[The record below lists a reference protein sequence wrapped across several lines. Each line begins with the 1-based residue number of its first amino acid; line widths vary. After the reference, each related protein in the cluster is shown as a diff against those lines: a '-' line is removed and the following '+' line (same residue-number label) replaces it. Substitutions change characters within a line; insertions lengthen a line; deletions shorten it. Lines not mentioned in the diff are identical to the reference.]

1 MERTSPVSSEDQPA
15 GAVATSDPDTVG
27 DPSGELPGDRS
38 GELPDDPT
46 DESPGKSPGDRAAE
60 AGTADDRSERTTAK
74 RPRWAWA
81 RRIRGPLA
89 LPLALTLVLAL
100 VGGVLTV
107 RTAQLRDDPVSGN
120 RALVDT
126 AANTRAIGDV
136 SNALT
141 KIFSYSYTDTAATEQ
156 AARDVLAGT
165 AHSQYEALFSQ
176 VMREAPAQGLTVTTR
191 VARAGVV
198 RLSGDTAQLLVF
210 LDQMVTRR
218 GDRSGTAA
226 AAQLSV
232 TAQLRDG
239 HWRITDIQ
247 SR

>member
-1 MERTSPVSSEDQPA
+1 MSSEDQPA
-15 GAVATSDPDTVG
+15 GAVATSDPDTAG
-27 DPSGELPGDRS
+27 DPSGELP
-38 GELPDDPT
+38 
-46 DESPGKSPGDRAAE
+46 DESSGDRAVE
-60 AGTADDRSERTTAK
+60 AGTADDRGERAAAK

-81 RRIRGPLA
+81 RGIRGPLA
-89 LPLALTLVLAL
+89 LPLVLTLVLAL
-100 VGGVLTV
+100 VGGALTV

-126 AANTRAIGDV
+126 AANTQVIGDV

-156 AARDVLAGT
+156 AARDVLAG
-165 AHSQYEALFSQ
+165 AAYSQYEALFSQ
-176 VMREAPAQGLTVTTR
+176 VMREAPVQGLTVTTR
-191 VARAGVV
+191 VIRTGVV

-210 LDQMVTRR
+210 LDQLVTRR
-218 GDRSGTAA
+218 GDRSGTTA